1 MADDPPR
8 PPPDL
13 HFPLKNEAPGSL
25 IYRPPDVTPP
35 APVHDPLP
43 TFKRSIWILRV
54 IFAVV
59 LIAVVV
65 GLFMI

>member
-13 HFPLKNEAPGSL
+13 HFPLKNVAPTAL
-25 IYRPPDVTPP
+25 IYPSPDVTPP
-35 APVHDPLP
+35 APARDPVP

-54 IFAVV
+54 IFFVV
-59 LIAVVV
+59 LIAVLI
-65 GLFMI
+65 GLYMI

>member
-8 PPPDL
+8 PPPRVR
-13 HFPLKNEAPGSL
+13 FPLQNETPGAL
-25 IYRPPDVTPP
+25 IYPSPDVTPP
-35 APVHDPLP
+35 SPAHDPAP

-54 IFAVV
+54 IFAVT
-59 LIAVVV
+59 LIAVVI